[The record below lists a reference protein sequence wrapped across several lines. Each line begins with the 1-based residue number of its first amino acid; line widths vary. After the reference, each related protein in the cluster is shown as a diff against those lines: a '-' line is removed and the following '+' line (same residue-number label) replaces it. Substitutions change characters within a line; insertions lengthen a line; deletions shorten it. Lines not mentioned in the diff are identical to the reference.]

1 MNEYGADALDGK
13 VAVITGASS
22 GIGESLARLLSA
34 HGVKVGLLSRS
45 GKDLGLEGALTR
57 AGDVGDRETVE
68 RFVADAVEEFGRL
81 DIAVANAGVGSY
93 GQFLDVPKAHED
105 EMIRTNV
112 MGTVNLYHA
121 AVPHIVA
128 SGGGDLVTVAS
139 EAGRRGL
146 PGEAVYSASKFA
158 QVGLTRALDNELREQ
173 GVRATNVCPG
183 GVWTNFAIDDGRG
196 RVDGSEQLRGMM
208 RPQDVAELIHF
219 VLTRPRHF
227 RILETAL
234 RPVTE
239 AQWG

>member
-1 MNEYGADALDGK
+1 MTYETLDLAGT

-22 GIGESLARLLSA
+22 GIGEALARLLSA
-34 HGVKVGLLSRS
+34 QGVRLGLLSRS
-45 GKDLGLEGALTR
+45 GRALGLAHPQPRARGAGADR
-57 AGDVGDRETVE
+57 AGVE
-68 RFVADAVEEFGRL
+68 QFVADTVAEFGRL

-93 GQFLDVPKAHED
+93 GQFLDVPTAHED

-112 MGTVNLYHA
+112 QGTINLYHA
-121 AVPHIVA
+121 AVPHIIEA
-128 SGGGDLVTVAS
+128 GGGDLVTVAS

-158 QVGLTRALDNELREQ
+158 QIGLTRALDNELREK
-173 GVRATNVCPG
+173 GIRATNIAPG
-183 GVWTNFAIDDGRG
+183 GVWTHFAIDDHRG
-196 RVDGSEQLRGMM
+196 RVDGSEQLQGMM
-208 RPQDVAELIHF
+208 RPADIAELISF

-234 RPVTE
+234 RPMTE

>member
-1 MNEYGADALDGK
+1 MTYATNDLRGQ
-13 VAVITGASS
+13 VAIITGASS

-34 HGVKVGLLSRS
+34 QGVKLGLLSRS
-45 GKDLGLEGALTR
+45 GKDLGLPESITGAVDVADR
-57 AGDVGDRETVE
+57 AAVAAFVE
-68 RFVADAVEEFGRL
+68 RTVAEFGGL

-93 GQFLDVPKAHED
+93 GEFLDVPEEHED
-105 EMIRTNV
+105 EMIATNV
-112 MGTVNLYHA
+112 LGTIHLYRA
-121 AVPHIVA
+121 AVPHLVA
-128 SGGGDLVTVAS
+128 RGGGDLITVAS

-158 QVGLTRALDNELREQ
+158 QVGLTRALDNELRES
-173 GVRATNVCPG
+173 GIRASNIAPG
-183 GVWTNFAIDDGRG
+183 GVWTNFAIDDERG
-196 RVDGSEQLRGMM
+196 RVDGSDQLQGMM
-208 RPQDVAELIHF
+208 RPDDVAELIGF